1 MKKVRIKSSAEKGR
15 CDGGSEDGYRWI
27 WILSRMVNAPSRFCT
42 GERLDRGRGEAKGII
57 LSFPGPKIWLRLGTM
72 KGAGGSH
79 DDMRREGKLDPEL
92 LARNALDGAWDGQ
105 LIPGKKKM
113 SWLTTPVTRPNTAGR
128 NLVSF
133 GRPFVEST
141 CPGLGPLVPPST

>member
-105 LIPGKKKM
+105 LIPGKKKNVM
-113 SWLTTPVTRPNTAGR
+113 AHHTSDETKH
-128 NLVSF
+128 
-133 GRPFVEST
+133 GRPEPCIIRST
-141 CPGLGPLVPPST
+141 VCGVDVPRTRASRPT